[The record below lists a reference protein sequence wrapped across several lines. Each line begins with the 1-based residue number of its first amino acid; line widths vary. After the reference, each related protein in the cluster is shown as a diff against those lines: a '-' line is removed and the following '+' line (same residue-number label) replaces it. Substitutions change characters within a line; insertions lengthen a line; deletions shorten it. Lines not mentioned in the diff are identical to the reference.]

1 MRCLKK
7 ETYENKFI
15 NHIYINS
22 SGIEIKMA
30 RFESNEKYIYTF
42 ISFNFLFSSSVEKC
56 GNLNLG
62 NWRCLKSEEN
72 DTLGEWI

>member
-1 MRCLKK
+1 MWKFKSGVRCLKK

-30 RFESNEKYIYTF
+30 RFESNEKYIYTHSQAL
-42 ISFNFLFSSSVEKC
+42 ILYSLPA
-56 GNLNLG
+56 
-62 NWRCLKSEEN
+62 
-72 DTLGEWI
+72 